1 MKFGVR
7 MERWLH
13 RFCERRKVCVGFY
26 LILFLFFIFIF
37 LKIYL
42 FYFMYEYTVAIDD
55 CESSCGSWELNS
67 GPTGSNRPRL
77 LWPKGFI
84 YYYI

>member
-1 MKFGVR
+1 
-7 MERWLH
+7 
-13 RFCERRKVCVGFY
+13 
-26 LILFLFFIFIF
+26 
-37 LKIYL
+37 
-42 FYFMYEYTVAIDD
+42 MYEYTVAIDD